1 MPETTETNPHHG
13 RPRDAETRA
22 LAEFA
27 AAIDPAR
34 LPAEVVERAAMVIAD
49 SLACGVAGSSIA
61 PEIVAPMRR
70 YALTIGGAPQASL
83 LVGGEKVAQPIA
95 ALANST
101 AMHTIDYDDTFMP
114 AIGHFGAVVTG
125 AALAAVERNGGSGAD
140 LIAAVVAGFEV
151 GGKVG
156 RSVMPGHY
164 ERWHSTGSLG
174 GPAAAAAAA
183 RGLGL
188 DAEETDMAIGF
199 AADDTGGTRYCIKVG
214 DFSKSLHAG
223 AAAQKGTQ
231 GAMLAAAGAMGPTGL
246 LEHPVGFFWAY
257 SEERE
262 PGRLGPEVEQL
273 GSRWEIL
280 EDDLKAHPC
289 ILASHCGI
297 EATIGIVSENDLA
310 PEQIE
315 RISIV
320 QPFFS
325 ENHGLNY
332 EPDSA
337 MAARLSVPFCTAV
350 AAIDRRVGLEQ
361 FERGRFLEPEVRA
374 LMRRITSTPDRSL
387 NERFPAGTPAIVT
400 IESTG
405 GEVWER
411 EIDVPKGSHLRPF
424 TAAEHHEK
432 LAELFGRSLDPAAVE
447 ATMAALAR
455 LPELDS
461 VGELTAAMVAEG
473 WSA

>member
-1 MPETTETNPHHG
+1 MPESTETNPHHG
-13 RPRDAETRA
+13 RPRDAESRA
-22 LAEFA
+22 LADFA
-27 AAIDPAR
+27 AAIDTDR
-34 LPAEVVERAAMVIAD
+34 LPAEVVERAVMVIAD
-49 SLACGVAGSSIA
+49 SLACGVAGCSVA
-61 PEIVAPMRR
+61 PEIVRPIRR
-70 YALTIGGAPQASL
+70 YALAVGGTAQASL
-83 LVGGEKVAQPIA
+83 LAGGERVAQPLA
-95 ALANST
+95 ALANAT

-114 AIGHFGAVVTG
+114 AIGHFGSSVTG
-125 AALAAVERNGGSGAD
+125 AALAATESRGGSGAD
-140 LIAAVVAGFEV
+140 LIAAAVAGFEI

-164 ERWHSTGSLG
+164 ERWHSTASLG

-188 DAEETDMAIGF
+188 NAEATEIAIGF

-223 AAAQKGTQ
+223 SAAQKGTQ
-231 GAMLAAAGAMGPTGL
+231 GAMLAAAGAMGPTGY

-262 PGRLGPEVEQL
+262 PGRLASEVEQL
-273 GSRWEIL
+273 GCRWEIL

-297 EATIGIVSENDLA
+297 EATIAIVSEYDLK
-310 PEQIE
+310 PDEIE

-320 QPFFS
+320 QPYFS

-337 MAARLSVPFCTAV
+337 MAARLSVPFCIAV

-361 FERGRFLEPEVRA
+361 FEHDRFFEPEVRA
-374 LMRRITSTPDRSL
+374 LMRRISSTPDPNL

-400 IESTG
+400 IESKTG
-405 GEVWER
+405 ASWER
-411 EIDVPKGSHLRPF
+411 EIVVPKGSHLRPF
-424 TAAEHHEK
+424 TAVEHREK
-432 LAELFGRSLDPAAVE
+432 LTELLGRTLDPGRVE
-447 ATMAALAR
+447 AALALFAE

-461 VGELTAAMVAEG
+461 VAELTAALTADG
-473 WSA
+473 WSE

>member
-1 MPETTETNPHHG
+1 MPESTQTNPHHG
-13 RPRDAETRA
+13 RPRNAESRA

-34 LPAEVVERAAMVIAD
+34 LPAEVTERATMVIAD
-49 SLACGVAGSSIA
+49 SLACGIAGCTIA
-61 PEIVAPMRR
+61 PEIVEPIRR
-70 YALTIGGAPQASL
+70 YALAVGGSPQASL
-83 LVGGEKVAQPIA
+83 LAGGEKVAQPIA
-95 ALANST
+95 ALANAT

-114 AIGHFGAVVTG
+114 AIGHFGASVTG
-125 AALAAVERNGGSGAD
+125 AALAAVERSGGSGAD

-164 ERWHSTGSLG
+164 ERWHSTASLG

-188 DAEETDMAIGF
+188 DAEGTDIAIGF

-223 AAAQKGTQ
+223 SAAQKGSQ
-231 GAMLAAAGAMGPTGL
+231 GAMLAAAGAMGPTGY

-273 GSRWEIL
+273 GARWEIL

-289 ILASHCGI
+289 ILASHCAI
-297 EATIGIVSENDLA
+297 EATIEIVTEQDIQS
-310 PEQIE
+310 EQIE

-320 QPFFS
+320 QPYFS

-337 MAARLSVPFCTAV
+337 MAARLSVPFCVAV
-350 AAIDRRVGLEQ
+350 AATDRRVGLEQ
-361 FERGRFLEPEVRA
+361 FERERFLEPEVRE
-374 LMRRITSTPDRSL
+374 LMRRISSTPDRTL

-400 IESTG
+400 LEADSGESWT
-405 GEVWER
+405 R

-424 TAAEHHEK
+424 TAAEHRDK
-432 LAELFGRSLDPAAVE
+432 LAELLGRTLDPAGVE
-447 ATMAALAR
+447 RALSLLAD

-461 VGELTAAMVAEG
+461 VAELTAALTAEG
-473 WSA
+473 WSR